1 MNRSLKFTAH
11 ASTMMHE
18 RMIQED
24 WIVRTVTSP
33 DNTEERSDEEIHYL
47 KKIPE
52 AGGKILRVILNPQ
65 TDPHR
70 VITVFFDRRAQL

>member
-47 KKIPE
+47 
-52 AGGKILRVILNPQ
+52 Q
-65 TDPHR
+65 TDPGS
-70 VITVFFDRRAQL
+70 RRKNTPGDHQPAEGSSSRDYRIL